1 MNEKIKEF
9 NKIATEPSKMKI
21 IQDKVQQT
29 HQIMLEN
36 IDKLF
41 ERGEKVELLVVKS
54 T

>member
-1 MNEKIKEF
+1 
-9 NKIATEPSKMKI
+9 MKI
-21 IQDKVQQT
+21 MQEKVQQT

-36 IDKLF
+36 IEKLF